1 MKSKITIAPALRV
14 LKKVLFW
21 GATAIVTLALAI
33 ILLLQVPWVQNSIK
47 DYVLETLYEQTGQQV
62 YLKNV
67 KIKWFDQ
74 VLLRDLRVEDYKGQ
88 TLLKTSEMEVN
99 YQISNLLVENHL
111 YLDDAFLSKGELNL
125 VKYDDSLAVNILEFI
140 EGIKSL
146 KSSQQVADS
155 LKKPLKISITQIE
168 LEQFKVGYDNQQVV
182 QADEQYVDLAHFDFM
197 INQAGFYKFDIKKDT
212 ITTVVSYLIG
222 EELNTKFQ
230 IREFQ
235 SLFRLTNKDITLSDL
250 FLKTPH
256 SVVKE
261 KLVLSYD
268 SLKDLNEFS
277 SKVSLDLQL
286 RETKIDQY
294 DLSFFANLPR
304 EHHMINVDADILGT
318 IPHLSIGDFTIR
330 YNDRSQI
337 EGDIDFM
344 GLPKIDEAFIDANIS
359 NGNLNP
365 DDFADYVGEFRKNL
379 MSLGTIRFSGSFLGF
394 INDFVANANFIT
406 DNGRVYSDINL
417 KFPMGFADA
426 KYSGKLIL
434 DKFNAGAFIQDKE
447 LLQKVN
453 LNGEIDGQGFR
464 VENASFQLNA
474 DITNTGIMGYEYDYI
489 KADGRFAASYF
500 RGSLIVDDPHCKI
513 NGEGTLNLGIIPEEI
528 EVRGSVDQL
537 DFKPLGFSEKDI
549 SLKMAISS
557 NFTGLN
563 LDSLVGRIQL
573 DSMYISYDNRSLLFD
588 TISISAERDHH
599 SREIHI
605 DLDQAHLRLDGDF
618 YFSQLITDADLIA
631 REFAAYFEPELERR
645 VSIYKRLKDTRNYE
659 VNMTL
664 DYQDINP
671 YIAFLDQDLKVSEG
685 GVVEGKYY
693 QRKNA
698 TLFLYTEIDSVE
710 YKGVTF
716 YENTID
722 LNASKDMDSLGV
734 IANIFVN
741 SSRQKWRQ
749 IPETRDM
756 SIEAIWFNNDI
767 SIQGHVEQPEN
778 NSSALVNAEL
788 RLLRDKLVF
797 KFKPSNMVVFGERWF
812 FNPFNNIEIAS
823 ESITIDRL
831 ELYNGEQSV
840 SLKGVYSA
848 ANTTDLVLN
857 FKQFDLISIS
867 PIIPIPISGILTS
880 QVSLN
885 KEGEDSSVQLLT
897 ELDLN
902 DLVVD
907 DLYVGNINGSSD
919 WVKGLQAISMDFVV
933 QRESI
938 RTITMEGYYYPYN
951 EEDQLDVAVEF
962 DQANIKLFEPL
973 FRSLF
978 SNIEG
983 NASGSV
989 SISGNLSYPVLNGY
1003 SRIENGKFRFDYLG
1017 TTYTYNGNI
1026 NFNNEAIL
1034 LNGLQITDRDGDKAS
1049 LNGRVRHSG
1058 FKDFALNLDISANN
1072 FLFLNTTANDNSLYY
1087 GSAKGTA
1094 EIKVSGPVT
1103 DLLIQAKATT
1113 ESGTR
1118 ISIPLED
1125 DTDIDQKDYISFIDL
1140 TDTLHTEATEEL
1152 IRNSISGIRLDF
1164 ELNITNRAYLEL
1176 IRDIKTG
1183 DIIRGRGVGNLN
1195 MTLDT
1200 QGEFQLFGEINISE
1214 GGYNFTIPNFINKE
1228 FDIRPGSTISWYGDP
1243 YQGILNLTAVYRQM
1257 ASLSDYLPQP
1267 GEFEAPS
1274 QHQRLPFLVIL
1285 GLKGEMLSPQID
1297 FKIEVDEASAQ
1308 LLTADQ
1314 VTLSDINNNEQEL
1327 KRQVFSLLILRKF
1340 SVQDGFSIGGGAVG
1354 SSLSE
1359 FLSNQFSYFISQV
1372 DENLEVDIDLS
1383 SFSDANAFN
1392 TFQLRLAYTFM
1403 DGRLRVSGGGLVAQ
1417 NGSNVSND
1425 NFFGDWSVRYILTKD
1440 GHLRIKAF
1448 SQTKQRAATST
1459 TANFFRETGVS
1470 FQYVNSFN
1478 EFNDLLKKSRDR
1490 AVEQAES
1497 GSSPAQTMS
1506 DSTDVSSRL

>member
-14 LKKVLFW
+14 LKKVIFW
-21 GATAIVTLALAI
+21 GATLVVTLALAI
-33 ILLLQVPWVQNSIK
+33 ILLLQVPWVQNTIK
-47 DYVLETLYEQTGQQV
+47 DQVLETLYEQTGQQI
-62 YLKNV
+62 YLKNI

-74 VLLRDLRVEDYKGQ
+74 ILLRELRIEDYKGNQ
-88 TLLKTSEMEVN
+88 LLKVSEMEIN
-99 YQISNLLVENHL
+99 YRISNLLVENHL
-111 YLDDAFLSKGELNL
+111 YLDDAFLFRGELNL
-125 VKYDDSLAVNILEFI
+125 VKYDDSLAVNIIEFI
-140 EGIKSL
+140 EGIKTL
-146 KSSQQVADS
+146 KDTQQVADS
-155 LKKPLKISITQIE
+155 LKKPLNISVTQIE
-168 LEQFKVGYDNQQVV
+168 LEQIRVGYDNQQVEH
-182 QADEQYVDLAHFDFM
+182 AEEQFVDLAHFDFM
-197 INQAGFYKFDIKKDT
+197 ISQAGFYKLDIKKDT

-222 EELNTKFQ
+222 EETNAKFP

-235 SLFRLTNKDITLSDL
+235 TLFSLTSKDITLSEL

-256 SVVKE
+256 SVIRD
-261 KLVLSYD
+261 KLTFSYD
-268 SLKDLNEFS
+268 SLKDLNDFS
-277 SKVSLDLQL
+277 RSVTLNLQL

-294 DLSFFANLPR
+294 DLSYFTNVPR
-304 EHHMINVDADILGT
+304 EHHMINADADVMGR
-318 IPHLSIGDFTIR
+318 IPDLSIRNFSIK

-337 EGDIDFM
+337 EGNIDFM
-344 GLPKIDEAFIDANIS
+344 GLPKINEAFIDANIKS
-359 NGNLNP
+359 GNLYP
-365 DDFADYVGEFRKNL
+365 EDFADYVGEFRKNL
-379 MSLGTIRFSGSFLGF
+379 MTLGSIRFSGSFLGF
-394 INDFVANANFIT
+394 INDFVSNANFVT
-406 DNGRVYSDINL
+406 DRGRVYSDINL
-417 KFPMGFADA
+417 KFPQGFADA

-434 DKFNAGAFIQDKE
+434 DKFNAGAFIQNKE

-464 VENASFQLNA
+464 IDNANFQLNA

-549 SLKMAISS
+549 SLKMSVSS

-563 LDSLVGRIQL
+563 LDSLEGRIQL
-573 DSMYISYDNRSLLFD
+573 DSMFISYDNRSLLFD
-588 TISISAERDHH
+588 TITISAERDQH
-599 SREIHI
+599 SREINI
-605 DLDQAHLRLDGDF
+605 DLDQAHLRLNGDF
-618 YFSQLITDADLIA
+618 YFSQLVTDADLIA

-645 VSIYKRLKDTRNYE
+645 VSIYDRLKDSRNYE

-671 YIAFLDQDLKVSEG
+671 YVSFVDQDLKISEG
-685 GVVEGKYY
+685 GIVEGKYY

-698 TLFLYTEIDSVE
+698 TLFLYTEVDSVE
-710 YKGVTF
+710 YKGVKF
-716 YENTID
+716 YDNTID
-722 LNASKDMDSLGV
+722 INASKDMDSLGV

-741 SSRQKWRQ
+741 SARQQWRQ

-767 SIQGHVEQPEN
+767 TIQGHVEQPEN
-778 NSSALVNAEL
+778 NSSALVNAQL

-797 KFKPSNMVVFGERWF
+797 NFKPSNMVVFGDRWF
-812 FNPFNNIEIAS
+812 FNPFNSIEI
-823 ESITIDRL
+823 ESDAITIDRL

-840 SLKGVYSA
+840 SLKGVYSKEK
-848 ANTTDLVLN
+848 TTDLILN
-857 FKQFDLISIS
+857 FKQFDLVSIS
-867 PIIPIPISGILTS
+867 PIVPIPLSGILTS

-885 KEGEDSSVQLLT
+885 REGEDGSVQLLT

-907 DLYVGNINGSSD
+907 DLYVGNVNGSSD

-938 RTITMEGYYYPYN
+938 RTITMEGYYYPYYD
-951 EEDQLDVAVEF
+951 EDQLDVAVEF
-962 DQANIKLFEPL
+962 DQANVKLFEPL

-978 SNIEG
+978 SKIEG

-989 SISGNLSYPVLNGY
+989 SISGNPSYPILNGY
-1003 SRIENGKFRFDYLG
+1003 SRVENGKFRFDYLG
-1017 TTYTYNGNI
+1017 TTYSYNGNI

-1034 LNGLQITDRDGDKAS
+1034 LNGIQITDRDGDRAS
-1049 LNGRVRHSG
+1049 LNGRVRHRG
-1058 FKDFALNLDISANN
+1058 FKDFALNLDISATN
-1072 FLFLNTTANDNSLYY
+1072 FLFLNTTKGDNDLYY

-1125 DTDIDQKDYISFIDL
+1125 DTEIDQKDYISFIDL
-1140 TDTLHTEATEEL
+1140 SDTSHAEVTEEL

-1164 ELNITNRAYLEL
+1164 ELDITNKAYLEL
-1176 IRDIKTG
+1176 IRDFKSG

-1200 QGEFQLFGEINISE
+1200 QGEFQLFGEITISE
-1214 GGYNFTIPNFINKE
+1214 GAYNFTIPNFINKE
-1228 FDIRPGSTISWYGDP
+1228 FDIRPGSTIAWYGDP
-1243 YQGILNLTAVYRQM
+1243 YQGILNLAAVYRQM
-1257 ASLSDYLPQP
+1257 ASLSDYFVQSQ
-1267 GEFEAPS
+1267 EFESTS

-1285 GLKGEMLSPQID
+1285 GLTGEMLSPQID
-1297 FKIEVDEASAQ
+1297 FRIAVDEASAQ
-1308 LLTADQ
+1308 LMTADQ
-1314 VTLSDINNNEQEL
+1314 VTLADINNNEQEL

-1340 SVQDGFSIGGGAVG
+1340 SVQDGFSIGGGTVG

-1417 NGSNVSND
+1417 NGSSVSND
-1425 NFFGDWSVRYILTKD
+1425 NFFGDWSVRYILTQD

-1478 EFNDLLKKSRDR
+1478 EFSDLLKKSRDK
-1490 AVEQAES
+1490 AIQKPEPSQQEI
-1497 GSSPAQTMS
+1497 MS
-1506 DSTDVSSRL
+1506 DSTTVSSRI

>member
-14 LKKVLFW
+14 LKKVIFW
-21 GATAIVTLALAI
+21 GSTLVVTLALAI
-33 ILLLQVPWVQNSIK
+33 ILLLQVPWVQNTIK
-47 DYVLETLYEQTGQQV
+47 DRLLETLYEQTGQQI
-62 YLKNV
+62 YLKNI

-74 VLLRDLRVEDYKGQ
+74 VLIRELLVEDHKGKPM
-88 TLLKTSEMEVN
+88 LKASELEIN
-99 YQISNLLVENHL
+99 YQVSNLLVENHL
-111 YLDDAFLSKGELNL
+111 FLDDAYLTKGELNL
-125 VKYDDSLAVNILEFI
+125 VKYDDSLAVNIIEFI
-140 EGIKSL
+140 EGIKTL
-146 KSSQQVADS
+146 KSTGQGVDS
-155 LKKPLKISITQIE
+155 LKKPFNISVTQIE
-168 LEQFKVGYDNQQVV
+168 LEQFKVSYDNQQV
-182 QADEQYVDLAHFDFM
+182 AHAEEQYVDLAHFDFM

-212 ITTVVSYLIG
+212 ISSVVSYLIG
-222 EELNTKFQ
+222 EEINTRFQ

-235 SLFRLTNKDITLSDL
+235 SLFKLTNKELTLSEL

-256 SVVKE
+256 SVVRDR
-261 KLVLSYD
+261 LTFSYD
-268 SLKDLNEFS
+268 SLKDLNDFS

-294 DLSFFANLPR
+294 DLSYFAPVPR
-304 EHHMINVDADILGT
+304 EHHMIDTEADVLGR
-318 IPHLSIGDFTIR
+318 IPDLSIKNFSIK
-330 YNDRSQI
+330 YNDRSHI

-406 DNGRVYSDINL
+406 DNGKVYSDINL
-417 KFPMGFADA
+417 KFPRGFADA

-434 DKFNAGAFIQDKE
+434 DKFNAGAFIQNKE

-464 VENASFQLNA
+464 VDNASFKLNA
-474 DITNTGIMGYEYDYI
+474 DITNTGIMGYEYDFI
-489 KADGRFAASYF
+489 KADGIFAASYF

-549 SLKMAISS
+549 SLKMSISS

-588 TISISAERDHH
+588 TISIAAERDQH
-599 SREIHI
+599 SREINI
-605 DLDQAHLRLDGDF
+605 DLEEAHLRLNGDF
-618 YFSQLITDADLIA
+618 YFSQLVTDADLIT

-645 VSIYKRLKDTRNYE
+645 VSIYDRLKDSRNYE

-664 DYQDINP
+664 NYQDINP
-671 YIAFLDQDLKVSEG
+671 YIAFLDQDLKISEG
-685 GVVEGKYY
+685 GIVEGKYY

-698 TLFLYTEIDSVE
+698 TLFLFTEIDSVE
-710 YKGVTF
+710 YKGVKF
-716 YENTID
+716 YDNTID
-722 LNASKDMDSLGV
+722 INASKDMDSLGV
-734 IANIFVN
+734 IANIFIN
-741 SSRQKWRQ
+741 SSRQQWRQ

-767 SIQGHVEQPEN
+767 TIQGHVEQPEN
-778 NSSALVNAEL
+778 NSSAQVNAQL
-788 RLLRDKLVF
+788 RLLKDKLVF
-797 KFKPSNMVVFGERWF
+797 NFKPSNMVVFGDRWF
-812 FNPFNNIEIAS
+812 FNPYNNIEIES

-848 ANTTDLVLN
+848 ANSTDLVLN

-867 PIIPIPISGILTS
+867 PIVPIPISGILTS
-880 QVSLN
+880 QVTLN
-885 KEGEDSSVQLLT
+885 KEGEDGSIQLLT

-907 DLYVGNINGSSD
+907 DLYVGDVNGSSD

-938 RTITMEGYYYPYN
+938 RTITMEGYYYPYHD
-951 EEDQLDVAVEF
+951 EDQLDIAVEF
-962 DQANIKLFEPL
+962 DQANVKLFEPL

-989 SISGNLSYPVLNGY
+989 SISGNLSYPILNGY
-1003 SRIENGKFRFDYLG
+1003 SRVENGKFRFDYLG

-1034 LNGLQITDRDGDKAS
+1034 LNGIQITDRDGDRAS
-1049 LNGRVRHSG
+1049 LNGRVRHRG
-1058 FKDFALNLDISANN
+1058 FKDFAINLDISANN
-1072 FLFLNTTANDNSLYY
+1072 FLFLNTAKGDNDLYY

-1113 ESGTR
+1113 ESGTK
-1118 ISIPLED
+1118 IFIPLEE
-1125 DTDIDQKDYISFIDL
+1125 DTEIDQKDYISFIDL
-1140 TDTLHTEATEEL
+1140 SDTSHTEVTEEL

-1164 ELNITNRAYLEL
+1164 DLDITNRAYLEL

-1200 QGEFQLFGEINISE
+1200 QGEFQLFGEITITE
-1214 GGYNFTIPNFINKE
+1214 GAYNFTIPNFINKE
-1228 FDIRPGSTISWYGDP
+1228 FDIRAGSTISWYGDP
-1243 YQGILNLTAVYRQM
+1243 YQGILNLTATYRQM
-1257 ASLSDYLPQP
+1257 ASLSDYYVQSDD
-1267 GEFEAPS
+1267 FETTS
-1274 QHQRLPFLVIL
+1274 QHQRLPFLVML
-1285 GLKGEMLSPQID
+1285 GLSGEMLSPQID
-1297 FKIEVDEASAQ
+1297 FKIEVDESSAQ
-1308 LLTADQ
+1308 IQTADQ
-1314 VTLSDINNNEQEL
+1314 VALSDINNNEQEL

-1359 FLSNQFSYFISQV
+1359 FISNQFSYFISQV

-1383 SFSDANAFN
+1383 SLSDANAFN

-1425 NFFGDWSVRYILTKD
+1425 NFYGDWSVRYILTKD

-1448 SQTKQRAATST
+1448 SQTKQRTATST

-1478 EFNDLLKKSRDR
+1478 EFSDLLKKSRDK
-1490 AVEQAES
+1490 AVQDAE
-1497 GSSPAQTMS
+1497 PAPTQNVN
-1506 DSTDVSSRL
+1506 DSTAVSSSI